1 MSLEHCLVR
10 TWRLLLSSVLWCFGE
25 HVPRHS
31 HASWW
36 WHRKMVE
43 RARYSSFLT
52 SLFLQGFSSP
62 TLWIFLLS
70 TVFLKSSF
78 SFWWSPVY
86 AFIFSCIIVAF
97 GFISKKSL
105 PSTRSQSF
113 SLMLSFRSVVVWGL
127 TFRSMDHF
135 IFFFF
140 YDIKYGYKFILLH
153 MGIQLFQHHLLK
165 RLCFLHFMPL
175 LLCHNQLAIYV
186 WAYLWALF
194 CLIDLFGHLCTNIM
208 LF

>member
-1 MSLEHCLVR
+1 MSVEHGLVR
-10 TWRLLLSSVLWCFGE
+10 TWRLLLFSVLLCFGE
-25 HVPRHS
+25 YLPRQS

-43 RARYSSFLT
+43 RARYRSFIT
-52 SLFLQGFSSP
+52 CFFGKVFLLP
-62 TLWIFLLS
+62 VCDFLLS

-86 AFIFSCIIVAF
+86 AFICSCMIVAF

-127 TFRSMDHF
+127 TFRSMAHF

-153 MGIQLFQHHLLK
+153 MDIQLFQHHLLK
-165 RLCFLHFMPL
+165 RLRFLHFMPL